1 MKIGEDILKRVKKQD
16 RRAQKE
22 LFYRYSGHAMSVAV
36 RYAGNGAQS
45 KDIVQES
52 MIRVFKHL
60 NSFNKGNENSF
71 KAWVRKITA
80 REAIRW
86 LKKQN
91 RYTSLETSEVNL
103 QLELHEVQDTFLREE
118 LLMYLNQLP
127 EGYKLVFNLY
137 VIEEYS
143 HKEIGKMLGITE
155 SASRSQLSRA
165 RAQLQSM
172 IKEKKHY
179 EKVI

>member
-1 MKIGEDILKRVKKQD
+1 MDFKQLLKYCKKND
-16 RRAQKE
+16 RRAQE
-22 LFYRYSGHAMSVAV
+22 QLFYRYSGYAMSVAV
-36 RYAGNGAQS
+36 RYAGHGEQA

-52 MIRVFKHL
+52 MIRVFRHL
-60 NSFNKGNENSF
+60 DSFNQGSEAGF
-71 KAWVRKITA
+71 KAWLRKITA

-91 RYTSLETSEVNL
+91 RYTSLDSVEMTLSFEISDID
-103 QLELHEVQDTFLREE
+103 DTFLREE
-118 LLMYLNQLP
+118 LLKYLHQLP
-127 EGYKLVFNLY
+127 DGYRMVFNLF

-143 HKEIGKMLGITE
+143 HKEISEMLGITE

-172 IKEKKHY
+172 IKENKQY
-179 EKVI
+179 EKVG

>member
-1 MKIGEDILKRVKKQD
+1 M
-16 RRAQKE
+16 A
-22 LFYRYSGHAMSVAV
+22 VAV

-45 KDIVQES
+45 QDIVQES

-60 NSFNKGNENSF
+60 NAFNNDNENSF

-91 RYTSLETSEVNL
+91 RYTSLDASEVNL
-103 QLELHEVQDTFLREE
+103 VFEIHEIQDTFMRDE
-118 LLMYLNQLP
+118 LLRYLQKLP
-127 EGYKLVFNLY
+127 DGYRMVFNLY

-143 HKEIGKMLGITE
+143 HNEIGQMLDITE